1 MSVSNT
7 ARMPVLPIRLS
18 RIPAGTRFL
27 IGVLGL
33 VFVITLFL
41 MLSEVAKDP
50 RVFPVRNVDVLGTLD
65 YTDRR
70 YLSQLVESD
79 LEKGLLAINI
89 ERVRNKLET
98 LPWVAAAHI
107 RREWP
112 GRLTVDIEEHE
123 PAARWNDYGLVS
135 KRHEMFVPPQL
146 HADSVRHMEWQ
157 EHFSSLPRLTGADG
171 RHDAVLDDY
180 RHYQMKLAALNLTIV
195 ALNEDDR
202 HSQTLELSNSVIVK
216 LGYEQQRT
224 RLDNFIAVHDR
235 LVSEDQAGQLLRFDM
250 RYNNGFAFTG
260 RDCGSRHWNVEDCH
274 DGG

>member
-1 MSVSNT
+1 MT
-7 ARMPVLPIRLS
+7 ATADRMPVFPTRMS
-18 RIPAGTRFL
+18 RIPPGTRFL

-33 VFVITLFL
+33 VFVVTLFL
-41 MLSEVAKDP
+41 MLSEIAKDP

-70 YLSQLVESD
+70 YLTELVESD

-89 ERVRNKLET
+89 ARVRNKMES
-98 LPWVAAAHI
+98 LPWVATAHV

-123 PAARWNDYGLVS
+123 PAARWNNYGLVS

-146 HADSVRHMEWQ
+146 HPESVRHLEWQ
-157 EHFSSLPRLTGADG
+157 EHFSTLPRLTGADG

-180 RHYQMKLAALNLTIV
+180 RHYQTKLAEINLTIV
-195 ALNEDDR
+195 SLSEDDR

-216 LGYEQQRT
+216 LGYERQRE
-224 RLDNFIAVHDR
+224 RLHNFIAVHDR
-235 LVSEDQAGQLLRFDM
+235 LVSGLVSGGQADQLLRFDM

-260 RDCGSRHWNVEDCH
+260 RKPAPGVI
-274 DGG
+274 

>member
-146 HADSVRHMEWQ
+146 HADSIRHMEWQ

-260 RDCGSRHWNVEDCH
+260 RRPTPGVI
-274 DGG
+274 